1 MPGIAVFVQQRNVF
15 DAEVLI
21 GQNIQAR
28 HSERV
33 KPTGTVAQN
42 NAVFDFQTGF
52 VQKLFE
58 SIGPGRN
65 AELSDNDNRI
75 VLSGNKF
82 GQIVINRFSSRCDR
96 PDRSMLIKTKG
107 CSSAIKLM

>member
-33 KPTGTVAQN
+33 KPTGTVAQD

-52 VQKLFE
+52 VQKLLKV
-58 SIGPGRN
+58 SDQAGMPNSPIMITG
-65 AELSDNDNRI
+65 LS
-75 VLSGNKF
+75 
-82 GQIVINRFSSRCDR
+82 
-96 PDRSMLIKTKG
+96 
-107 CSSAIKLM
+107 

>member
-33 KPTGTVAQN
+33 KPTGTVAQD

-52 VQKLFE
+52 VQAGMPN
-58 SIGPGRN
+58 SPIMITG
-65 AELSDNDNRI
+65 LS
-75 VLSGNKF
+75 
-82 GQIVINRFSSRCDR
+82 
-96 PDRSMLIKTKG
+96 
-107 CSSAIKLM
+107 

>member
-21 GQNIQAR
+21 SQNIQAR

-33 KPTGTVAQN
+33 KPTGTVAQD

-52 VQKLFE
+52 VQKLKV
-58 SIGPGRN
+58 SDQAGMPNSPIMITG
-65 AELSDNDNRI
+65 LS
-75 VLSGNKF
+75 
-82 GQIVINRFSSRCDR
+82 
-96 PDRSMLIKTKG
+96 
-107 CSSAIKLM
+107 

>member
-33 KPTGTVAQN
+33 KPTGTVAQD
-42 NAVFDFQTGF
+42 NAVFDFQTG
-52 VQKLFE
+52 LFKNFLKV
-58 SIGPGRN
+58 SDQAGMPNSPIMITG
-65 AELSDNDNRI
+65 LS
-75 VLSGNKF
+75 
-82 GQIVINRFSSRCDR
+82 
-96 PDRSMLIKTKG
+96 
-107 CSSAIKLM
+107 